1 MYKIIIASLIF
12 LTITTIVSAQAKT
25 DSTITKAKAK
35 VYSSW
40 GDKKI
45 YLLEKGKANLYEY
58 SKSYYNPQGNSSITR
73 YYFNVGNGSLQKA
86 KIKYLKPALKDSPQ
100 ATKYLRNLT
109 TYQRVTGSVGI
120 AGLLIGG
127 LGTISYLT
135 NTNEDSSVNNAM
147 ILGFGMALV
156 ANLTIIIGPKP
167 KKAIYIYNKY

>member
-12 LTITTIVSAQAKT
+12 FTSTTIVSAQAKT
-25 DSTITKAKAK
+25 DSTITKAK

-40 GDKKI
+40 GYKKI
-45 YLLEKGKANLYEY
+45 YLVEQGKANLYEY
-58 SKSYYNPQGNSSITR
+58 SKTYYNTQGTSSITR
-73 YYFNVGNGSLQKA
+73 YYFNVGDGSLQKA

-100 ATKYLRNLT
+100 ATKYLKNLT

-127 LGTISYLT
+127 LGTISYLS
-135 NTNEDSSVNNAM
+135 NNNEDSSVNNAM